1 MPPDPS
7 EPKPQA
13 APAGVARGWRSIG
26 FALIVTGVAGLLFHL
41 ASGVGILRSHLGLIS
56 LGLVGLGLV
65 LLILGIVRHS
75 IRR

>member
-1 MPPDPS
+1 MPSDPS

-41 ASGVGILRSHLGLIS
+41 ASGVTILRSHLGQIS
-56 LGLVGLGLV
+56 LGLIVVGLV
-65 LLILGIVRHS
+65 LLIAGIVRHS
-75 IRR
+75 VRR